1 MDTDRF
7 ARVRAIFEEVEG
19 LPREEALR
27 VARLRTEGD
36 DDLFEEVAAL
46 LEAEEGGDELL
57 DSWVRALD
65 EARESKVENRVVGRR
80 IGEFTIRRVIGSG
93 GMGTVFEA
101 EQEEPR
107 RVVALKTLRDSF
119 ASEEARERFR
129 WESRLLARLE
139 HPAIAR
145 VYAVGTF
152 RSEAEGPT
160 PYFAM
165 EYVEGARTIREWV
178 ERERPPRSALLHR
191 FREICDAVQHGH
203 DRGVL
208 HRDLKPQN
216 LLVDGEGN
224 PKVIDFGVARALD
237 PEVTAPRTSAGELMG
252 TLAYM
257 SPEQVAGP
265 SDEVDVRTDVYALG
279 VVLYELLC
287 GRKPI
292 GLDGRSLGEAV
303 AAIRDDRP
311 TRPGEV
317 DPTLRG
323 DLEWICLRALEK
335 DPERRYASPAALAED
350 VRRHLEDLPVA
361 AGPPGPIYRLRKF
374 VRRNR
379 AVVALGAAVVVA
391 VVVGAAVSLDQF
403 ERAEAEAAS
412 RGRVS
417 QFLAD
422 MLTLARPEVAQGPEP
437 TVRELLDW
445 AAGELGLRFDERSAE
460 AAMLHDT
467 IGEAYLALGRF
478 DEAEGHLL
486 RATEWVESERGPF
499 SADHVAMLSTLA
511 RLDAQ
516 RGRYERALERY
527 EELLPH
533 VRRTF
538 GPDHETTT
546 AHRLN
551 LAIVLFEVGRVE
563 EALAIAREAMEARRS
578 LYGDVD
584 PRVLAATLTL
594 ASQLGLAGHA
604 EEAEELFL
612 EVERG
617 LRRLPNAAR
626 VLPNFS
632 NQYAG
637 FLLSRERA
645 GEAVGVFERGLEEVS
660 ALYGEDHNNAL
671 VIRVNLANALIH
683 CDREEEGL
691 AHYDAAFRLD
701 RELPDGPIRWSTH
714 RLIYAEGLRR
724 AGRSDEA
731 RVHLDLWLAAAV
743 DHYPPDHPAILTAQ
757 QIRARFDQADGDD

>member
-36 DDLFEEVAAL
+36 DALFGEVAAL
-46 LEAEEGGDELL
+46 LDAEEGGDELL

-65 EARESKVENRVVGRR
+65 EARESTVESRVVGRR

-101 EQEEPR
+101 EQDEPR

-152 RSEAEGPT
+152 RSEGEGPT

-165 EYVEGARTIREWV
+165 EYVEGARTIRDWV
-178 ERERPPRSALLHR
+178 ERERPSRAASLLR

-224 PKVIDFGVARALD
+224 PKGIDFGVARALD

-292 GLDGRSLGEAV
+292 ALDGRSLGEAV
-303 AAIRDDRP
+303 AAIRDEQP

-335 DPERRYASPAALAED
+335 DPERRYASPAALADD
-350 VRRHLEDLPVA
+350 VRRHLEDLPVS

-379 AVVALGAAVVVA
+379 AAVALGAAVVIA

-403 ERAEAEAAS
+403 QRAEAEAAS

-422 MLTLARPEVAQGPEP
+422 MLTLARPEVAEGPEP

-445 AAGELGLRFDERSAE
+445 AAGELPVRFGERSPE

-467 IGEAYLALGRF
+467 IGEAYLALGRYP
-478 DEAEGHLL
+478 EAEQHLL
-486 RATEWVESERGPF
+486 RATELIEAAWGTDSY
-499 SADHVAMLSTLA
+499 AHVAMLSSLA
-511 RLDAQ
+511 RLASQ
-516 RGRYERALERY
+516 RGRNDEALEILERI
-527 EELLPH
+527 LPL
-533 VRRTF
+533 VRRYLR
-538 GPDHETTT
+538 GDSDKLT
-546 AHRLN
+546 AHLLN
-551 LAIVLFEVGRVE
+551 YAVTLFEVGRVE
-563 EALAIAREAMEARRS
+563 EGLRVAREATEERRS
-578 LYGDVD
+578 RYASAD
-584 PRVLAATLTL
+584 PRVLTAQLTL
-594 ASQLGLAGHA
+594 AAQLGQAGHA
-604 EEAEELFL
+604 EEAEQLFVQL
-612 EVERG
+612 GRA
-617 LRRLPNAAR
+617 RRQHSRPDL
-626 VLPNFS
+626 VLPNFP

-637 FLLSRERA
+637 FLIEQGRA
-645 GEAVGVFERGLEEVS
+645 QEAVEMFAQGYREVVD
-660 ALYGEDHNNAL
+660 LYGEEHHHAL
-671 VIRVNLANALIH
+671 VNRLNLANALIH
-683 CDREEEGL
+683 CDREEEGM
-691 AHYDAAFRLD
+691 AHYDAVFRLD
-701 RELPDGPIRWSTH
+701 RDLPEGPLRWSTH
-714 RLIYAEGLRR
+714 RLIYSEGLRR
-724 AGRSDEA
+724 TGRIEEA
-731 RVHLDLWLAAAV
+731 RLHLDVWLKDAS
-743 DHYPPDHPAILTAQ
+743 DHYPADHPALRTVQ
-757 QIRARFDQADGDD
+757 GIRARLDQTDDG